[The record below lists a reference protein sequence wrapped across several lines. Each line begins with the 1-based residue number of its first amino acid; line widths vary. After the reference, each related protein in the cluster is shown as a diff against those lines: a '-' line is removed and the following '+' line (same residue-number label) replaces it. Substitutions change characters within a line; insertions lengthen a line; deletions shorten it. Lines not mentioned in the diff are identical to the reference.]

1 MKLLKDKNGE
11 KPLSNISLDLE
22 TPGSVAKKF
31 QSGEYLIAV
40 YGLGHVGAPIA
51 SSWLRAGMTVIG
63 IDKSQKVTENA
74 KKGITHIPEPGVNEA
89 FSEGIKN
96 GRFVVYDDPVKAS
109 ADSKL
114 KMICVPVS
122 IKNKKAD
129 LKLSKRSHHP

>member
-22 TPGSVAKKF
+22 TPESVAKKF

-63 IDKSQKVTENA
+63 IDKSQKVTENT

-89 FSEGIKN
+89 FSKG
-96 GRFVVYDDPVKAS
+96 
-109 ADSKL
+109 
-114 KMICVPVS
+114 
-122 IKNKKAD
+122 
-129 LKLSKRSHHP
+129 